1 MTRLAKLGWTPFV
14 NCVTALEP
22 EQAARRG
29 GREPQEIRVSETT
42 TAVWPLSGFGDEIDP
57 DPAVQAAVLLAL
69 GASHIEVRSAWGTN
83 VSELEAPQVAA
94 LRGILDEKGLK
105 VSAVASP
112 IGKVDVNLPV
122 EHELD
127 RLRQIIS
134 VAKGLDTKYIRIFSF
149 YRAEDQSAEDIRD
162 DVMVRMGALAALAAE
177 SGVVLLHENEKGIF
191 GDTPERVLDIMKT
204 VDSPALRIAW
214 DNANF
219 VQVGVK
225 PYTDGYAML
234 RPYLEYF
241 QVKDALAG
249 TGEVVPSGEGDGELD
264 ATIAALKADG
274 FTGFASLEP
283 HLASAHELGGFS
295 GPVAFGIAARAFAAL
310 AAKNGVE
317 LS

>member
-1 MTRLAKLGWTPFV
+1 MSK
-14 NCVTALEP
+14 
-22 EQAARRG
+22 
-29 GREPQEIRVSETT
+29 TT

-57 DPAVQAAVLLAL
+57 DPAVQCAVLLAL
-69 GASHIEVRSAWGTN
+69 GANHIEVRSAWGTN
-83 VSELEAPQVAA
+83 VSELEPQQVAA
-94 LRGILDEKGLK
+94 LKEILDEQGLK

-112 IGKVDVNLPV
+112 IGKVDVGLPI

-134 VAKGLDTKYIRIFSF
+134 VAKGLDTKYVRIFSF
-149 YRAEDQSAEDIRD
+149 FRAEGQSAEDIRD

-177 SGVVLLHENEKGIF
+177 AGVVLLHENEKGIY
-191 GDTPERVLDIMKT
+191 GDTPEHVLDIMKT

-219 VQVGVK
+219 VQVGIK
-225 PYTDGYAML
+225 PYTEGYAML

-241 QVKDALAG
+241 QVKDALAA

-283 HLASAHELGGFS
+283 HRASAHELGGFS
-295 GPVAFGIAARAFAAL
+295 GRAAFGAAARAFAAL
-310 AAKNGVE
+310 ATKNGIE

>member
-1 MTRLAKLGWTPFV
+1 
-14 NCVTALEP
+14 
-22 EQAARRG
+22 
-29 GREPQEIRVSETT
+29 VSKST

-83 VSELEAPQVAA
+83 VSELEPQQVAT
-94 LRGILDEKGLK
+94 LKEILDEKGLK

-112 IGKVDVNLPV
+112 IGKVDVSLPV
-122 EHELD
+122 EHEVQ

-149 YRAEDQSAEDIRD
+149 YRAEGQSQEDIRD
-162 DVMVRMGALAALAAE
+162 DVMARLGALAAEAAE
-177 SGVVLLHENEKGIF
+177 AGVVLLHENEKGIY

-204 VDSPALRIAW
+204 VDSPSLRIAW

-241 QVKDALAG
+241 QVKDALS
-249 TGEVVPSGEGDGELD
+249 TSGEVVPSGEGDGELD

-295 GPVAFGIAARAFAAL
+295 GPVAFGVAARAFAAL

>member
-1 MTRLAKLGWTPFV
+1 MNEAS
-14 NCVTALEP
+14 VT
-22 EQAARRG
+22 
-29 GREPQEIRVSETT
+29 T
-42 TAVWPLSGFGDEIDP
+42 WPLSGFGDEIDP

-83 VSELEAPQVAA
+83 VVDLDDDAVTR
-94 LRGILDEKGLK
+94 LRQILDDKGLK
-105 VSAVASP
+105 VSAIASP

-122 EHELD
+122 AHELE
-127 RLRQIIS
+127 RLRRVIS
-134 VAKGLDTKYIRIFSF
+134 IAKALGTRYIRIFSF
-149 YRAEDQSAEDIRD
+149 YRAEGQSQEEIREDVIARL
-162 DVMVRMGALAALAAE
+162 RALAEEAA
-177 SGVVLLHENEKGIF
+177 SGGVVLLHENEKGIY
-191 GDTPERVLDIMKT
+191 GDTPDRVLDIMET

-241 QVKDALAG
+241 QVKDALSQS
-249 TGEVVPSGEGDGELD
+249 GEVVPAGQGDGELD
-264 ATIAALKADG
+264 ATIAALQADG

-283 HLASAHELGGFS
+283 HLATAHELGGFS
-295 GPVAFGIAARAFAAL
+295 GPLAFGEAARAFAAL
-310 AAKNGVE
+310 AEKNGVR

>member
-1 MTRLAKLGWTPFV
+1 MSK
-14 NCVTALEP
+14 
-22 EQAARRG
+22 
-29 GREPQEIRVSETT
+29 ST

-83 VSELEAPQVAA
+83 VSELEPQQVAT
-94 LRGILDEKGLK
+94 LKEILDEKGLK

-112 IGKVDVNLPV
+112 IGKVDVSLPV
-122 EHELD
+122 EHEVQ

-149 YRAEDQSAEDIRD
+149 YRAEGQSQEDIRD
-162 DVMVRMGALAALAAE
+162 DVIARLGALAAEAAE
-177 SGVVLLHENEKGIF
+177 AGVVLLHENEKGIY

-204 VDSPALRIAW
+204 VDSPSLRIAW

-241 QVKDALAG
+241 QVKDALS
-249 TGEVVPSGEGDGELD
+249 TSGEVVPSGEGDGELD

-295 GPVAFGIAARAFAAL
+295 GPVAFGVAARAFAAL